1 MLMVKLDV
9 YYLSFKK
16 IIYKKNIKKKKC
28 TALDN
33 NALGETGCNR

>member
-16 IIYKKNIKKKKC
+16 IIYKKNIKKKNVQLWI
-28 TALDN
+28 TMH
-33 NALGETGCNR
+33 

>member
-1 MLMVKLDV
+1 MLTVKLDV

-16 IIYKKNIKKKKC
+16 KLYKKKYKEKMYSSE
-28 TALDN
+28 N